1 MNIFKVVS
9 SIITSAMPD
18 NCLVSEKSLHLVM
31 DLDRRELAA
40 FLAIATHGSLGRAAE
55 VMHITQ
61 PALSRTVKRLETQVG
76 APLFE
81 RNSKG
86 MLLTAVGEMLLP
98 HATLMARVAE
108 HAAEEI
114 NAMRGL
120 AKGTI
125 KVGGIA
131 SAVGLIL
138 PLAIQRVLTN
148 WPNLQAKIIEGVWD
162 RLAEAL
168 TKHEIDIAL
177 GVATEESEAIVPI
190 PDCTWQD
197 FSFVVAAGDHPL
209 RQNPHLQLADIL
221 DQRWACT
228 PRGTAPFVHMQQT
241 FAAHGLPSPNVV
253 VETRSIIAMKSLMIH
268 AGFVC
273 WMAGPMFEDERRAGM
288 IDALPL
294 PDLGAARTLSAFRRR
309 DGILPGPAI
318 KLIDEL
324 RKLAREQR
332 AVAGVAT

>member
-1 MNIFKVVS
+1 
-9 SIITSAMPD
+9 
-18 NCLVSEKSLHLVM
+18 M
-31 DLDRRELAA
+31 DLDRRQLSA

-61 PALSRTVKRLETQVG
+61 PALSRTVKRLEAQVG

-86 MLLTAVGEMLLP
+86 MLLTAVGDTLLP
-98 HATLMARVAE
+98 HAALMARVAE
-108 HAAEEI
+108 HAAEEV
-114 NAMRGL
+114 NALRGL

-138 PLAIQRVLTN
+138 PLAIHRVLTD

-177 GVATEESEAIVPI
+177 GVATVESDDIVPI
-190 PDCTWQD
+190 ADCTWED
-197 FSFVVAAGDHPL
+197 RSYVVAATDHPL
-209 RQNPHLQLADIL
+209 RQKPQLQLADVV

-228 PRGTAPFVHMQQT
+228 PRGTAPFIHMQQT
-241 FAAHGLPSPNVV
+241 FAAHGLACPNVV
-253 VETRSIIAMKSLMIH
+253 VETRSIITLKSLMIH

-273 WMAGPMFEDERRAGM
+273 WMAGPMFEDDRRAGL
-288 IDALPL
+288 IDALPV
-294 PDLGAARTLSAFRRR
+294 PDFGATRTLTAFRRR
-309 DGILPGPAI
+309 DGILPGPAM
-318 KLIDEL
+318 KLLDEL
-324 RKLAREQR
+324 RKVAKHQR
-332 AVAGVAT
+332 AAAQFV

>member
-1 MNIFKVVS
+1 
-9 SIITSAMPD
+9 
-18 NCLVSEKSLHLVM
+18 M
-31 DLDRRELAA
+31 DLDRRQLAA

-61 PALSRTVKRLETQVG
+61 PALSRTVKRLEAQVG

-86 MLLTAVGEMLLP
+86 MLLTAVGDTLLP
-98 HATLMARVAE
+98 HAALMARVAE

-114 NAMRGL
+114 NALRGL

-138 PLAIQRVLTN
+138 PLAIQRVLTS

-162 RLAEAL
+162 RLAEGL
-168 TKHEIDIAL
+168 TRHEIDIAL
-177 GVATEESEAIVPI
+177 GVDTEESEAIVPI
-190 PDCTWQD
+190 PDCTWED
-197 FSFVVAAGDHPL
+197 LSYVVASCGHPL
-209 RQNPHLQLADIL
+209 RQKGRLQLADVL

-228 PRGTAPFVHMQQT
+228 PRGTAPFIHMQRT
-241 FAAHGLPSPNVV
+241 FAAHGLPCPNVV
-253 VETRSIIAMKSLMIH
+253 VETRSIITMKSLMIH

-273 WMAGPMFEDERRAGM
+273 WMAGPMFEDDRRAGL

-294 PDLGAARTLSAFRRR
+294 PDLGAVRTLTAFRRR

-318 KLIDEL
+318 KLLDEL
-324 RKLAREQR
+324 RKLARQQR
-332 AVAGVAT
+332 PAAQKPP